1 MMGYSTCALSLL
13 VGGIT
18 LSAMGAELVAPNHVT
33 SASSKASIYTDQPCA
48 FGSIPTK
55 LSLQETIERILC
67 NDPKTRSAWAHAKA
81 QAAQI
86 GVSRS
91 LYFPKLTGSSGVST
105 GRTVTD
111 YEQRSELS
119 SEGNQRQI
127 SNRLNFSW
135 VLFDFGQREA
145 ELRRSM
151 QLLVAANAN
160 QDAVLQKSFA
170 SAAELYYGALAAQR
184 SLIISSKV
192 TSFAVENLDA
202 AEARY
207 HSGAAALS
215 DLLQAKAA
223 YSQASLNQIRDT
235 GALRNATGMLA
246 LRMGLSPETPFELE
260 GDLTSLP
267 DTRFIKTIDELFQQA
282 QQDHPA
288 LVAVRA
294 RVKATEAKLDES
306 RAAGKPTLSL
316 TADISHTRI
325 DQSQMLNGDRRDR
338 DRAVGLQLSI
348 PLFDG
353 FSRKYQIRSDI
364 ARLEASKEELLEE
377 QQRLSLELWE
387 NYQTL
392 SNEFQRLIHTNK
404 LITQSQQSLEV
415 VQGRYRSGVGSMI
428 ELLSA
433 LNTYA
438 GAEVQHINA
447 LNVWHTARLR
457 LSENLGLLGFWRLN

>member
-1 MMGYSTCALSLL
+1 MMGYSSCALSIL

-18 LSAMGAELVAPNHVT
+18 LSAIGAELVASKQVT
-33 SASSKASIYTDQPCA
+33 SASSKASSYTGRPCA
-48 FGSIPTK
+48 FGNLPAK

-67 NDPKTRSAWAHAKA
+67 SDPKTRSAWAHAKA

-91 LYFPKLTGSSGVST
+91 SYFPKLTGSTGMST
-105 GRTVTD
+105 GRTITS

-119 SEGNQRQI
+119 REGNQRQI
-127 SNRLNFSW
+127 SNRLHFSW
-135 VLFDFGQREA
+135 VLFDFGHREA
-145 ELRRSM
+145 ELRRSI

-160 QDAVLQKSFA
+160 QDAVLQKSSA

-192 TSFAVENLDA
+192 TSFAAENLDA

-207 HSGAAALS
+207 RSGAAALS

-223 YSQASLNQIRDT
+223 YSQASLNQIRDK
-235 GALRNATGMLA
+235 GALRNAAGMLA

-260 GDLTSLP
+260 GNLTSLP
-267 DTRFIKTIDELFQQA
+267 DTRFIKAIDDLFQQA
-282 QQDHPA
+282 QHDHPA
-288 LVAVRA
+288 LIAVRA
-294 RVKATEAKLDES
+294 KIKATEAKLDES

-338 DRAVGLQLSI
+338 DRALGLQLNI

-353 FSRKYQIRSDI
+353 FSRKYQIRSDL
-364 ARLEASKEELLEE
+364 ALLEASKEELLEE
-377 QQRLSLELWE
+377 EQRLSLELWE

-392 SNEFQRLIHTNK
+392 STEFQRLDHTNK

-428 ELLSA
+428 ELLNA
-433 LNTYA
+433 LSTYA
-438 GAEVQHINA
+438 AAEEQHINA
-447 LNVWHTARLR
+447 LTTWHTTRLR
-457 LSENLGLLGFWRLN
+457 LSENLGLLGFWRLP

>member
-1 MMGYSTCALSLL
+1 MTGYSVCALSILTA
-13 VGGIT
+13 GIT
-18 LSAMGAELVAPNHVT
+18 LSAIGAEFVALNHAT
-33 SASSKASIYTDQPCA
+33 FASSKTSSYTSHPCI
-48 FGSIPTK
+48 FGSTPTK
-55 LSLQETIERILC
+55 LSLQESIERILC
-67 NDPKTRSAWAHAKA
+67 NDPKTRSAWVHAKA

-86 GVSRS
+86 GVGRS
-91 LYFPKLTGSSGVST
+91 AYFPKVTGSIGMTT

-111 YEQRSELS
+111 YDQRSELS
-119 SEGNQRQI
+119 GEGSRRQI
-127 SNRLNFSW
+127 SNRLHFSW

-160 QDAVLQKSFA
+160 QDVVLQKSFA
-170 SAAELYYGALAAQR
+170 SAAELYYRALAAQR
-184 SLIISSKV
+184 SLIISTKV
-192 TSFAVENLDA
+192 TSFAAENLDA

-215 DLLQAKAA
+215 DLLQAKTAF
-223 YSQASLNQIRDT
+223 SQASLNQIRDT
-235 GALRNATGMLA
+235 GALRNTVGMLA

-260 GDLTSLP
+260 GNLMSLP
-267 DTRFIKTIDELFQQA
+267 DAQLIKTIAELFQQA
-282 QQDHPA
+282 QQNHPA

-294 RVKATEAKLDES
+294 RIKAAEAKIDAS

-325 DQSQMLNGDRRDR
+325 DQSHMLNGDRRDR
-338 DRAVGLQLSI
+338 NRAIGLQLNI

-353 FSRKYQIRSDI
+353 FSQKYQIRSDL
-364 ARLEASKEELLEE
+364 AHLEISKEELLEE
-377 QQRLSLELWE
+377 ELKLSLELWE

-392 SNEFQRLIHTNK
+392 SSELQRLSHTNK

-415 VQGRYRSGVGSMI
+415 VQGRYRSGVGSMV

-433 LNTYA
+433 LNAYA
-438 GAEVQHINA
+438 SAEDQYINTLTTWHI
-447 LNVWHTARLR
+447 TRLR
-457 LSENLGLLGFWRLN
+457 FSENLGLLGFWNSY

>member
-1 MMGYSTCALSLL
+1 MMGYCACALSIL

-18 LSAMGAELVAPNHVT
+18 LSAIGAELVAPNHVT
-33 SASSKASIYTDQPCA
+33 SASSKASSYTGQPCA
-48 FGSIPTK
+48 FGRFPAK

-91 LYFPKLTGSSGVST
+91 SYFPKLTGSTGMST
-105 GRTVTD
+105 GRTVTS

-119 SEGNQRQI
+119 REGHQRQV
-127 SNRLNFSW
+127 SNRLHFSW
-135 VLFDFGQREA
+135 ILFDSGHREA
-145 ELRRSM
+145 ELRKSM

-160 QDAVLQKSFA
+160 QDAVLQKSSA
-170 SAAELYYGALAAQR
+170 SAAELYYGALAAQH
-184 SLIISSKV
+184 SLGISSKV
-192 TSFAVENLDA
+192 TSFAAENLDA

-207 HSGAAALS
+207 RSGAAALS

-223 YSQASLNQIRDT
+223 YSQASLNQIRDK
-235 GALRNATGMLA
+235 GALRNATGRLA
-246 LRMGLSPETPFELE
+246 LRMGLSPETAFELA

-267 DTRFIKTIDELFQQA
+267 DTRFIKAIDELFQQA

-288 LVAVRA
+288 LIAVRA
-294 RVKATEAKLDES
+294 RIKATEAKLDES
-306 RAAGKPTLSL
+306 RAAGKPTLSV

-338 DRAVGLQLSI
+338 DRAVGLQLNI

-353 FSRKYQIRSDI
+353 FSRKYQIRSDL
-364 ARLEASKEELLEE
+364 AFLEASKEELLEE

-392 SNEFQRLIHTNK
+392 SSEFQRLDHTNK

-428 ELLSA
+428 ELLNA

-438 GAEVQHINA
+438 GAEDQHINA
-447 LNVWHTARLR
+447 LTTWHTTRLR
-457 LSENLGLLGFWRLN
+457 LSENLGLLGFWRLH

>member
-1 MMGYSTCALSLL
+1 M
-13 VGGIT
+13 
-18 LSAMGAELVAPNHVT
+18 
-33 SASSKASIYTDQPCA
+33 
-48 FGSIPTK
+48 
-55 LSLQETIERILC
+55 
-67 NDPKTRSAWAHAKA
+67 
-81 QAAQI
+81 
-86 GVSRS
+86 
-91 LYFPKLTGSSGVST
+91 
-105 GRTVTD
+105 
-111 YEQRSELS
+111 
-119 SEGNQRQI
+119 
-127 SNRLNFSW
+127 
-135 VLFDFGQREA
+135 
-145 ELRRSM
+145 
-151 QLLVAANAN
+151 
-160 QDAVLQKSFA
+160 
-170 SAAELYYGALAAQR
+170 
-184 SLIISSKV
+184 
-192 TSFAVENLDA
+192 ENLDA
-202 AEARY
+202 AEAKYR
-207 HSGAAALS
+207 SGAAALS

-223 YSQASLNQIRDT
+223 YSQASLNQIRDQ
-235 GALRNATGMLA
+235 GALRSATGLLA
-246 LRMGLSPETPFELE
+246 LRMGLSPETAFALG

-294 RVKATEAKLDES
+294 RIKATEAKLDES

-377 QQRLSLELWE
+377 QLRLSLELWE

-392 SNEFQRLIHTNK
+392 SNEFQRLNHTNK

-438 GAEVQHINA
+438 GAEAQHINA
-447 LNVWHTARLR
+447 LDAWHTARLK

>member
-1 MMGYSTCALSLL
+1 MRGYSACALSIFF
-13 VGGIT
+13 GGIT
-18 LSAMGAELVAPNHVT
+18 LSVTGAELIAPNHVT
-33 SASSKASIYTDQPCA
+33 SVFSETSSYTDQPCA
-48 FGSIPTK
+48 FGSRPTK

-81 QAAQI
+81 RSAQV

-91 LYFPKLTGSSGVST
+91 SYFPKLTGSTGMST

-111 YEQRSELS
+111 YEQRSDLS

-127 SNRLNFSW
+127 SNRLHFSW
-135 VLFDFGQREA
+135 VLFDFGLREA

-160 QDAVLQKSFA
+160 QDAILQKSFA

-192 TSFAVENLDA
+192 TSFAAENLDA

-207 HSGAAALS
+207 RSGAAALS

-223 YSQASLNQIRDT
+223 YSQASLNQIRDK

-246 LRMGLSPETPFELE
+246 LRMGFSPETPFELE
-260 GDLTSLP
+260 GNLTSLP
-267 DTRFIKTIDELFQQA
+267 NARFIKTIDELFQQA

-288 LVAVRA
+288 LIAVRA
-294 RVKATEAKLDES
+294 RIKATEAKLDES

-338 DRAVGLQLSI
+338 DRAVGLQLNI

-353 FSRKYQIRSDI
+353 FSRKYQIRSDL
-364 ARLEASKEELLEE
+364 ALLEANKEELLEE

-392 SNEFQRLIHTNK
+392 GTEFQRLDHTNK

-428 ELLSA
+428 ELLNA

-438 GAEVQHINA
+438 GAEDQHINA
-447 LNVWHTARLR
+447 LITWHNTRLR
-457 LSENLGLLGFWRLN
+457 LSENLGLLGFWRLR

>member
-1 MMGYSTCALSLL
+1 M
-13 VGGIT
+13 
-18 LSAMGAELVAPNHVT
+18 
-33 SASSKASIYTDQPCA
+33 
-48 FGSIPTK
+48 
-55 LSLQETIERILC
+55 
-67 NDPKTRSAWAHAKA
+67 
-81 QAAQI
+81 
-86 GVSRS
+86 
-91 LYFPKLTGSSGVST
+91 ST

-127 SNRLNFSW
+127 SNRLHFSW
-135 VLFDFGQREA
+135 ILFDFGQREA
-145 ELRRSM
+145 ELRRST
-151 QLLVAANAN
+151 QLLIAANAN

-184 SLIISSKV
+184 SLVISSKV
-192 TSFAVENLDA
+192 TSFAAENLDA
-202 AEARY
+202 AEAMY
-207 HSGAAALS
+207 HSGVAALS

-223 YSQASLNQIRDT
+223 YSQARLNQIRDA
-235 GALRNATGMLA
+235 GALHNATGMLA

-282 QQDHPA
+282 QDHPA

-294 RVKATEAKLDES
+294 RIKATEAKLDES

-316 TADISHTRI
+316 TADISHARI
-325 DQSQMLNGDRRDR
+325 SQSQMLNGDRRDR
-338 DRAVGLQLSI
+338 DRAIGLQLNI

-353 FSRKYQIRSDI
+353 FSRKYQIRGDL

-377 QQRLSLELWE
+377 QLRLSLELWE

-392 SNEFQRLIHTNK
+392 GSELQRLNHTNK

-415 VQGRYRSGVGSMI
+415 VQGRYRSGVGSVI

-438 GAEVQHINA
+438 SAENQHISA
-447 LNVWHTARLR
+447 LTTWHITRLR
-457 LSENLGLLGFWRLN
+457 FSENLGLLGFWNPY

>member
-18 LSAMGAELVAPNHVT
+18 LSAIGAELIAPNHVI
-33 SASSKASIYTDQPCA
+33 SVSSKASIYIGQPCA

-86 GVSRS
+86 GINRS
-91 LYFPKLTGSSGVST
+91 SYFPKATSSIGMST

-127 SNRLNFSW
+127 SNRLHFSW

-170 SAAELYYGALAAQR
+170 SAAKLYYGALAAQR

-207 HSGAAALS
+207 NSGAAALS

-260 GDLTSLP
+260 GDLTLLP

-294 RVKATEAKLDES
+294 RIKVTEAKLDES

-316 TADISHTRI
+316 TADISHVRI
-325 DQSQMLNGDRRDR
+325 DQPQVLNGDKRDR
-338 DRAVGLQLSI
+338 DRAIGLQLNI

-353 FSRKYQIRSDI
+353 FSRRYQIRSDL

-377 QQRLSLELWE
+377 ELRLSLELWE

-392 SNEFQRLIHTNK
+392 GSELQRLNHTKK
-404 LITQSQQSLEV
+404 LITQSQQFLEV

-438 GAEVQHINA
+438 GAEDQHINA
-447 LNVWHTARLR
+447 LNTWHTTRLR
-457 LSENLGLLGFWRLN
+457 LSENLGLLGFWSAY